1 MSVKPSISA
10 RTHSQS
16 SWASVSAKEN
26 PQLSSCGSWRLEREI
41 GHGAYGVVY
50 LAFSPDGE
58 PAAVKVCRRD
68 AVDPERYSREL
79 RGAKLYCAVPQKEGL
94 VRMRAFAETEWGFYA
109 VMDLADDEFGRI
121 EVPIESYRPKTLASV
136 IKGEKALPLKECVN
150 LAIFLARGL
159 AALQRHHLLHR
170 DIKPANVLYVCG
182 RPVLSDP
189 GLVVDESEAASF
201 VGTPGYVPPEKFT
214 DAASDVYSLGLT
226 LKAASFGRQ
235 IEDIDKGPAAE
246 ADTGA
251 KYFPAWWRILNK
263 ATDPTPS
270 RRYQSA
276 KALLKEIEGLR
287 RKMKFTSI
295 VESRIAKVALVLV
308 LLGVAAV
315 LVANVVAGRRAEDE
329 IARRDAENKALKDG
343 LSRQS
348 EESRSLRDNFAR
360 QLDENKALRADLAK
374 QSEMSKALKDDLD
387 KQSEVSKTLKED
399 LSRQSE
405 ESQAL
410 RDDFIK
416 QLDENKTLRADLA
429 KQSEMSKALK
439 DDLVKQ
445 SEVSKALKEDL
456 SRQSEESQALRD
468 DFLVQLA
475 ENKMLRANLAKQSEE
490 NKKLNYN
497 LARQAAEIKSLKQDV
512 AKRPVDSKALTDKE
526 VESVKKFQAEME
538 AAKKNAEIAAAW
550 NSASMRFGNY
560 GGVVNSMIDYW
571 SVSQLTYVGN
581 NPNLRA
587 AKKEF
592 SEIANKSSEHA
603 SRFRELKKTAEEKS
617 RKGLDITEETEVV
630 KAIAAD
636 EDALKKRVLEIMRS
650 IYGKDWQP
658 SPVEKHNFGL

>member
-1 MSVKPSISA
+1 M
-10 RTHSQS
+10 
-16 SWASVSAKEN
+16 KEN
-26 PQLSSCGSWRLEREI
+26 PQLPSCGSWRLKREI

-121 EVPIESYRPKTLASV
+121 EVPLESYRPKTLASV
-136 IKGEKALPLKECVN
+136 IKGEKALPLRDCVN
-150 LAIFLARGL
+150 LAISLSRGL

-170 DIKPANVLYVCG
+170 DVKPANVLYVCG

-276 KALLKEIEGLR
+276 KALLKELEGLR

-374 QSEMSKALKDDLD
+374 QSEMSK
-387 KQSEVSKTLKED
+387 TLKED

-445 SEVSKALKEDL
+445 SEVSKALKDDL

-526 VESVKKFQAEME
+526 VESVKKFQAELD
-538 AAKKNAEIAAAW
+538 AAKKKSEIAAAW

-571 SVSQLTYVGN
+571 SITQLTYVGN
-581 NPNLRA
+581 NPSLIA
-587 AKKEF
+587 AKKEAKKEF
-592 SEIANKSSEHA
+592 SEIEKKSREHA
-603 SRFRELKKTAEEKS
+603 SRFKELKKTAEEKS
-617 RKGLDITEETEVV
+617 RKGLDITEETEAV

-658 SPVEKHNFGL
+658 SPMEKHNFGL

>member
-1 MSVKPSISA
+1 M
-10 RTHSQS
+10 
-16 SWASVSAKEN
+16 KEN
-26 PQLSSCGSWRLEREI
+26 PQLPSCGSWRLKREI

-121 EVPIESYRPKTLASV
+121 EVPLESYRPKTLASV
-136 IKGEKALPLKECVN
+136 IKGEKALPLRDCVN
-150 LAIFLARGL
+150 LAISLSRGL

-170 DIKPANVLYVCG
+170 DVKPANVLYVCG

-276 KALLKEIEGLR
+276 KALLKELEGLR
-287 RKMKFTSI
+287 RKMKFASI

-374 QSEMSKALKDDLD
+374 QSEMSK
-387 KQSEVSKTLKED
+387 TLKED

-445 SEVSKALKEDL
+445 SEVSKALKDDL

-526 VESVKKFQAEME
+526 VESVKKFQAELD
-538 AAKKNAEIAAAW
+538 AAKKKSEIAAAW

-571 SVSQLTYVGN
+571 SITQLTYVGN
-581 NPNLRA
+581 NPSLIA
-587 AKKEF
+587 AKKEAKKEF
-592 SEIANKSSEHA
+592 SEIEKKSREHA
-603 SRFRELKKTAEEKS
+603 SRFKELKKTAEEKS
-617 RKGLDITEETEVV
+617 RKGLDITEETEAV

-658 SPVEKHNFGL
+658 SPMEKHNFGL